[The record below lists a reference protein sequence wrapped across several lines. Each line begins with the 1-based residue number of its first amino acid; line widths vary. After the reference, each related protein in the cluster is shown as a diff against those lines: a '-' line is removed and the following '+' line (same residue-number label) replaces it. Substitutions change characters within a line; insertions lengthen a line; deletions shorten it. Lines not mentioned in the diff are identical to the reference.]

1 MLDVTGPVQGDDEL
15 LWEPMRVVPPDPW
28 TGHIPFAFWLI
39 RKMRPATLVEL
50 GTHSGNSYFAF
61 CQAMAATAPTGR
73 AFAVDSWVGDPHAG
87 EYGEEVFAD
96 VTRFNLEHFRQ
107 FSTLLRTTF
116 DDARGYF
123 PDGSVDLLHIDGMHS
138 YEAVHGDFETWR
150 SALSSSAVV
159 VFHDINVRERE
170 FGVWRLWHE
179 LSAQYPAFAF
189 DHSNG
194 LGVLG
199 VGPDQGAAMQAL
211 FALSGDAT
219 AASAFRRR
227 VAARGEAFQW
237 QARAQTLELLLQAS
251 HSQAAQVQAAQAQTA
266 QIQAL
271 AQAEAHTAE
280 SALRVSEGHL
290 QSPQTASDRQA
301 IDAAWFEAVLAT
313 KRDVIAAKD
322 AQIAALGNVA
332 AARLTSL
339 GVRDDLLRARDGLAA
354 DLLHDLNHQRFM
366 VSEERRVR
374 FEMQEAYE
382 KEITRISLEREAIR
396 QSAAR
401 DLQIARHHTAA
412 AVSAAYV
419 RSTSWRLTRPLRVAT
434 RLLKGGGP
442 TPPQFVPPPL
452 PPSVFAPLA
461 LEHADGAVADAAD
474 ADTPD
479 AAGDVTAQ
487 TPAKRA
493 MRTAFAARLD
503 AFLSGQ
509 ATLALPSAEQP
520 DVSIILV
527 LYNQAELTFAC
538 LASIVETLA
547 GAPFGV
553 EVVIVDNGSTD
564 QTAALLGRLEGAKL
578 LRNGANLHFLRAV
591 NLAARAVRG
600 RTILLLNNDAQLLP
614 GSIAAA
620 LRTLDSDA
628 DIGAVGGRIILPDG
642 TLQEAGSIIWQD
654 GTCSGYARGEAPS
667 SSDVMFQ
674 RDVDYCSG
682 AFLLTPTAL
691 FRDMGGFDERFAP
704 AYYEETDYCVR
715 LWEAGRRVVYDPEA
729 VILHYEFGSS
739 APGGEALRLQAANQ
753 AIFVAQHKAW
763 LSTQY
768 PVSPL
773 NVLVAR
779 RARSRAPRIL
789 VLEDRVPKPELGS
802 GYPRANRLVHELLD
816 AGADVTFYPMS
827 HFKEDWHGVRRAL
840 DKRVEV
846 QILAE
851 ASRLELY
858 LRARTGEFDAVLV
871 CRPHNMES
879 LLTVIGPE
887 RKLLGDVTV
896 LYDAEALFVT
906 RTLQKRE
913 EAGEPA
919 SADERRRLIAEEVA
933 LTRLATTVI
942 SVAPAEQATFED
954 FGVRH
959 VHLIGHALDDEPIA
973 TGFDARDQIVFL
985 GAMREEHAP
994 NSDSVRWFAV
1004 EVLPR
1009 LRQLLQKPDLKLTVI
1024 GHATA
1029 KTIKAMDGKDLTLVG
1044 QVDDLGEALSRARLM
1059 VVPTR
1064 FAAGIPHKVHH
1075 AAMLGIP
1082 MVATGLIA
1090 GQVGWQ
1096 DGREL
1101 LVADEAPAFASAC
1114 ARLYGE
1120 RELWESL
1127 RASALARVRIDCSPA
1142 LFAQRVRE
1150 LVSGIPIVHRVPDG
1164 APRPL
1169 PIAPPSPEPPEPHT
1183 SRPAEADWSIAVPFD
1198 FTPLSTAPVRIAVF
1212 CHLFHAEVAQEVLF
1226 YLRNLPAADVF
1237 ISTDSA
1243 EKCHAL
1249 QRDFAGWDRGALEVR
1264 VTPNRGRDIAPKLV
1278 GFAGEH
1284 DGYELV
1290 LHLHSKM
1297 STHVPFLTPWRSYLF
1312 ETLLGSPE
1320 IVRSILDAFARLPDL
1335 GMVAPQHYEAIRPWL
1350 GWNGNFREAT
1360 ALAARMGIALSP
1372 RGALDFPSGSMFW
1385 ARPAALK
1392 PLLDLGLTFEDFP
1405 NEGAQV
1411 DHTPAHAIERL
1422 YFYAC
1427 EKSGH
1432 SWLKATQPALVFDTT
1447 AVADIATPAALSQF
1461 VADHGIMLSGTA
1473 TVPVRSGPARMM
1485 TRVAPGLTS
1494 RLAAREI

>member
-39 RKMRPATLVEL
+39 RKMRPATFVEL

-73 AFAVDSWVGDPHAG
+73 AFAVDTWVGDEHAG
-87 EYGEEVFAD
+87 HYGEDIFAE

-138 YEAVHGDFETWR
+138 YDAVRGDLETWR
-150 SALSSSAVV
+150 SALSPSAVV
-159 VFHDINVRERE
+159 LFHDINVRERD
-170 FGVWRLWHE
+170 FGVWKLWHE
-179 LSAQYPAFAF
+179 LSTQYPAFTF

-199 VGPDQGAAMQAL
+199 IGPEQGAAMQSL

-219 AASAFRRR
+219 AAGAFRRR

-237 QARAQTLELLLQAS
+237 QARAQALEALLQTAQAQVAQ
-251 HSQAAQVQAAQAQTA
+251 SQAAQVQAAQVRALTQADTPAADAQH
-266 QIQAL
+266 QGP
-271 AQAEAHTAE
+271 
-280 SALRVSEGHL
+280 EGHL
-290 QSPQTASDRQA
+290 QSSAAASDPRA
-301 IDAAWFEAVLAT
+301 LEAAWFEAVIAA
-313 KRDVIAAKD
+313 KREVIAAKD
-322 AQIAALGNVA
+322 AQIAALGNIA

-339 GVRDDLLRARDGLAA
+339 EVRDDLIRSRDSLAA
-354 DLLHDLNHQRFM
+354 SLLHDLNHQRFM

-401 DLQIARHHTAA
+401 DLQAARHHTAN

-434 RLLKGGGP
+434 RLLKGGGA

-452 PPSVFAPLA
+452 PPSMFAPPA
-461 LEHADGAVADAAD
+461 LEHEGSAKAADDAKLLDAAD
-474 ADTPD
+474 
-479 AAGDVTAQ
+479 DVTAE
-487 TPAKRA
+487 TPVKRA

-509 ATLALPSAEQP
+509 ASLVLPHAEAP
-520 DVSIILV
+520 EVSIILV

-538 LASIVETLA
+538 LSSIVETL
-547 GAPFGV
+547 GDAPFGV

-564 QTAALLGRLEGAKL
+564 QTVALLGRLEGARL
-578 LRNGANLHFLRAV
+578 LKNGANLHFLRAV
-591 NLAARAVRG
+591 NLAAGAVRG

-614 GSIAAA
+614 GSVAAA
-620 LRTLDSDA
+620 LNTLDSDD

-682 AFLLTPTAL
+682 AFLLTPTKL
-691 FRDMGGFDERFAP
+691 FRKMGGFDERFAP

-715 LWEAGRRVVYDPEA
+715 LWEGGHRVVYDPDA

-739 APGGEALRLQAANQ
+739 KPGGEAIRLQAANQ
-753 AIFVAQHKAW
+753 AIFVAQHKDW

-779 RARSRAPRIL
+779 RGRSKAPRIL
-789 VLEDRVPKPELGS
+789 MLEDRVPKPELGS
-802 GYPRANRLVHELLD
+802 GYPRANRLAHELLE

-840 DKRVEV
+840 DKRIEV

-879 LLTVIGPE
+879 LLTVIGPQ
-887 RKLLGDVTV
+887 RNLLGDVTV

-906 RTLQKRE
+906 RTLQKKE

-919 SADERRRLIAEEVA
+919 SPDERRRLIAEEVS
-933 LTRLATTVI
+933 LTRLAKTVI
-942 SVAPAEQATFED
+942 SVAAAEQATFED
-954 FGVRH
+954 FGVRQ
-959 VHLIGHALDDEPIA
+959 VNLIGHALEDEPIA
-973 TGFDARDQIVFL
+973 TGFDERDQMVFL
-985 GAMREEHAP
+985 GAMREDHAP
-994 NSDSVRWFAV
+994 NSDSVRWFAA
-1004 EVLPR
+1004 EVLPLIR
-1009 LRQLLQKPDLKLTVI
+1009 QALKKPELRLTVI
-1024 GHATA
+1024 GDATA
-1029 KTIKAMDGKDLTLVG
+1029 KTIKALDGKDVDLVG
-1044 QVDDLGEALSRARLM
+1044 RADDLGEALSRARLM

-1075 AAMLGIP
+1075 SAMLGIP

-1090 GQVGWQ
+1090 GQVGWE

-1101 LVADEAPAFASAC
+1101 LVADDAASFASAC
-1114 ARLYGE
+1114 ARLYGD
-1120 RELWESL
+1120 RDLWESI
-1127 RASALARVRIDCSPA
+1127 RASALAHARIDCSPE
-1142 LFAQRVRE
+1142 LFTKRVRE
-1150 LVSGIPIVHRVPDG
+1150 LVSGIPIVHRVPEG

-1169 PIAPPSPEPPEPHT
+1169 PIAPPFLEPQEPHT
-1183 SRPAEADWSIAVPFD
+1183 SRPAEVDWSVAVPFG
-1198 FTPLSTAPVRIAVF
+1198 FPPLGTAPGRIAVI
-1212 CHLFHAEVAQEVLF
+1212 CHLFHIEVAQEVLF

-1237 ISTDSA
+1237 ISTNDEA
-1243 EKCHAL
+1243 KRETL
-1249 QRDFAGWDRGALEVR
+1249 QRVFAEWDRGTVEVR
-1264 VTPNRGRDIAPKLV
+1264 VTPNRGRDIAPKLI
-1278 GFAGEH
+1278 GFAEEH
-1284 DGYELV
+1284 GRYDMV

-1350 GWNGNFREAT
+1350 GWNGNFREAS
-1360 ALAARMGIALSP
+1360 ALAARMGITLSP
-1372 RGALDFPSGSMFW
+1372 RAALDFPSGSMFW

-1392 PLLDLGLTFEDFP
+1392 PLLDLGLQFEDFP
-1405 NEGAQV
+1405 DEGAQV

-1427 EKSGH
+1427 ERSGH
-1432 SWLKATQPALVFDTT
+1432 SWLKVTQPALVFDTT
-1447 AVADIATPAALSQF
+1447 AAADLASPAALSQF
-1461 VADHGIMLSGTA
+1461 VADHGVMLSGTA
-1473 TVPVRSGPARMM
+1473 TLPVRQGPARMM

-1494 RLAAREI
+1494 RLATRAI

>member
-1 MLDVTGPVQGDDEL
+1 MLDVTGPMNGDDAL
-15 LWEPMRVVPPDPW
+15 LWEPLRVVPPDPW

-39 RKMRPATLVEL
+39 QAMRPGTFVEL

-61 CQAMAATAPTGR
+61 CQAMAVTAPTGR
-73 AFAVDSWVGDPHAG
+73 AFAVDTWVGDEHAG
-87 EYGEEVFAD
+87 HYGEDVFAD

-116 DDARGYF
+116 DDARSYF

-138 YEAVHGDFETWR
+138 YDAVQGDFETWR
-150 SALSSSAVV
+150 SALSPSAVV
-159 VFHDINVRERE
+159 LFHDINVRERD

-194 LGVLG
+194 LGVVG
-199 VGPDQGAAMQAL
+199 VGPDQAAAMQAL

-237 QARAQTLELLLQAS
+237 QARAQTVEGLL
-251 HSQAAQVQAAQAQTA
+251 QAAQAQTQAA
-266 QIQAL
+266 QNQVQEQARSAAAQL
-271 AQAEAHTAE
+271 QATESRIEAAQA
-280 SALRVSEGHL
+280 
-290 QSPQTASDRQA
+290 ASDRHA
-301 IDAAWFEAVLAT
+301 SEAAWFEAVIT
-313 KRDVIAAKD
+313 SKRELVAAKD
-322 AQIAALGNVA
+322 AQIAALGNIA

-339 GVRDDLLRARDGLAA
+339 DVRDDLIKSRDSLAA
-354 DLLHDLNHQRFM
+354 ELLHDLNHQRFM

-401 DLQIARHHTAA
+401 DLQTARHHTAA

-419 RSTSWRLTRPLRVAT
+419 RSTSWRMTRPLRVAT
-434 RLLKGGGP
+434 RLLKGGRP
-442 TPPQFVPPPL
+442 TPPVFVPPPL

-461 LEHADGAVADAAD
+461 LEHAGDAMADPTGASA
-474 ADTPD
+474 PD
-479 AAGDVTAQ
+479 ATGDVTAE
-487 TPAKRA
+487 TPVKRA
-493 MRTAFAARLD
+493 IRTAFAARLD

-509 ATLALPSAEQP
+509 AAIALPHSEQP
-520 DVSIILV
+520 DVSIVLV

-538 LASIVETLA
+538 IASIVETLV
-547 GAPFGV
+547 GAPFEV

-564 QTAALLGRLEGAKL
+564 KTTALLDRLDGAKL

-591 NLAARAVRG
+591 NLAAGAVRG

-614 GSIAAA
+614 GAVSAA
-620 LRTLDSDA
+620 LRTLDSDP
-628 DIGAVGGRIILPDG
+628 DIGAVGARIILPDG

-779 RARSRAPRIL
+779 RARSKAPRIL
-789 VLEDRVPKPELGS
+789 MLEDRVPKPELGS
-802 GYPRANRLVHELLD
+802 GYPRANRLAHELLE

-827 HFKEDWHGVRRAL
+827 HFKEDWNGVRRAL
-840 DKRVEV
+840 DKRIEI

-851 ASRLELY
+851 ASRLNHY
-858 LRARTGEFDAVLV
+858 LRSRTGEFDAMLV

-887 RKLLGDVTV
+887 RQLLGDVTM

-913 EAGEPA
+913 DAGDAAPD
-919 SADERRRLIAEEVA
+919 DERRRLIAEEVA
-933 LTRLATTVI
+933 LTRLARTVI

-959 VHLIGHALDDEPIA
+959 VNLIGHALEDEPIP
-973 TGFDARDQIVFL
+973 TSFDERDQIVFL
-985 GAMREEHAP
+985 GAMREDHAP
-994 NSDSVRWFAV
+994 NTDSVRWFVA

-1009 LRQLLQKPDLKLTVI
+1009 LRQLLDKPDLRLTVI

-1029 KTIKAMDGKDLTLVG
+1029 KTIEAMDGKALNLVG
-1044 QVDDLGEALSRARLM
+1044 QVDDLAQALARAKLM

-1075 AAMLGIP
+1075 SAMLGIP

-1096 DGREL
+1096 DGREI
-1101 LVADEAPAFASAC
+1101 LVADDAAAFASAC
-1114 ARLYGE
+1114 ARLYGD
-1120 RELWESL
+1120 RDLWRSL
-1127 RASALARVRIDCSPA
+1127 RASALARARIDCSPE
-1142 LFAQRVRE
+1142 LFTKRVRE
-1150 LVSGIPIVHRVPDG
+1150 LVSSIPIVHRVPEG

-1183 SRPAEADWSIAVPFD
+1183 SRPADADWSVALPFG
-1198 FTPLSTAPVRIAVF
+1198 FAPLSTAPVRLAVI
-1212 CHLFHAEVAQEVLF
+1212 CHLFHTEVAPEVLF

-1237 ISTDSA
+1237 VSTDSA
-1243 EKCHAL
+1243 AKCQAL
-1249 QRDFAGWDRGALEVR
+1249 QRLFAGWDRGAVEVR
-1264 VTPNRGRDIAPKLV
+1264 LTPNRGRDIAPKLI
-1278 GFAGEH
+1278 GFAAEH
-1284 DGYELV
+1284 ERYDMV

-1350 GWNGNFREAT
+1350 GWNGNFREAS
-1360 ALAARMGIALSP
+1360 ALSARMGIALSP
-1372 RGALDFPSGSMFW
+1372 RAALDFPSGSMFW

-1392 PLLDLGLTFEDFP
+1392 PLLDLGLAFEDFP
-1405 NEGAQV
+1405 DESAQV

-1427 EKSGH
+1427 ERSGH

-1447 AVADIATPAALSQF
+1447 AVTDLATPAALSQF

-1473 TVPVRSGPARMM
+1473 TVPVRHGPARMM
-1485 TRVAPGLTS
+1485 TRVAPGLTA
-1494 RLAAREI
+1494 RLAARAI